1 MFRFGGDFPLGRLA
15 WVARRDI
22 YLWQMMVASKKRI
35 AYIVLAAAMAA
46 QTATAQSVSVAELE
60 QRLVRLKGK
69 SDSAAA
75 DALTGMDL
83 TERAS
88 AARLERWRKQL
99 PGDRSRDA
107 LLALV
112 DESAFLK
119 LPAGDLSVAPP
130 PDETAQHEMMA
141 RTVGRLNLVF
151 SLLPNFYATRATTHF
166 EDASMQV
173 QQSQPFPTSSGG
185 GRRGAG
191 IMDNFSSITSWEPIH
206 RTGRFEV
213 TISFRDGDEAI
224 ETPKGRTSQ
233 QAVGLTTSG
242 EFGPILEVVVGDS
255 GRGKIA
261 WDHWEQGPT
270 GTLAVFKFSVT
281 EPESHFRVSLASG
294 NGIDTAHPAYHGE
307 IAIDPASGDVFRL
320 TEVADMTP
328 PHERVQAELL
338 VEYAPVALGERSYIC
353 PVRGVAMLKV
363 PTSADPGMQKAGEP
377 ALKTY
382 LNDEVFT
389 DYHLFRAET
398 RILPE

>member
-1 MFRFGGDFPLGRLA
+1 VFRFGGDFPLGRLA

-213 TISFRDGDEAI
+213 T
-224 ETPKGRTSQ
+224 
-233 QAVGLTTSG
+233 SG